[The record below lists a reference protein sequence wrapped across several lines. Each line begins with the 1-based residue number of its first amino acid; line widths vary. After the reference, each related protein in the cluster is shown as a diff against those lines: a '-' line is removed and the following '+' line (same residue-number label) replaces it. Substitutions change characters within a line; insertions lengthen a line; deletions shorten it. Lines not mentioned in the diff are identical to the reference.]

1 MFEPSDI
8 DTVTTQ
14 FRSKAISAVA
24 VELHIARRTWTSY
37 PPGHPLITASIQKLM
52 ASIRVLCADGIVSIG
67 VTRDGLLLGESVIE
81 KGNAVCK
88 QVAAAL
94 FERGIGVLIVHQIPT
109 VEELESLL
117 GLLSLKREE
126 ILARGGI
133 SQLWQ
138 TAGISS
144 LEIRAIQYDRFS
156 VSEASSLA
164 KVAHDPVSR
173 ESLWNR
179 FVRQLLQGEVGLAAL
194 DLQGDVRPEVLAA
207 ALNAHFSRRTGVG
220 SGLSSGALH
229 GAATGIQQLY
239 AATGAGA
246 AAVQADTTEA
256 GIDHQ
261 VIRADLAAFLTAL
274 DPVLRR
280 QVINGFCD
288 TGQDTHLIQELFDS
302 LGTVLLQKT
311 YATAREYASAPPVLQ
326 QILKALLPHIS
337 NCQTTDSSHDDATAH
352 ERMSKL
358 LQEHQAEA
366 YMPDG
371 YIQDLRVA
379 LQPGLLQQIRLED
392 CSGLLETLAPQ
403 FIDGRSSEIIMQL
416 VIVDPEGEDT
426 DQLINNLTDLCGHF
440 LALGDYG
447 QVLRLLS
454 QAADPRLPQ
463 PLRLAMRD
471 AFCRREFLDEIL
483 SGLSIWG
490 KPKYE
495 QVTLLIQ
502 VLGQSFIEPLLDRL
516 AIEDS
521 MSLRRFLMD
530 RIQSFGEQAHAGLLR
545 RLTDERWFVLRNI
558 IIMLRSFR
566 DVRDAEQLRPLLR
579 HSKQKVQAEA
589 LRSLQQLGDPLAQR
603 MLLRMLESNDHEQ
616 QLSAISMVDRSSSPE
631 LMQAVLKLATGGGFT
646 AVECEVKS
654 AAIQSLADIGKP
666 EVLPELTKVLT
677 VRSMLAFKAL
687 HRIKLDIVRSL
698 EYYPAASVQP
708 LLERLAAGSD
718 DLARRAAES
727 LKNLRSKP
735 L

>member
-1 MFEPSDI
+1 MFEPSNN

-14 FRSKAISAVA
+14 LRSKAICAVA

-52 ASIRVLCADGIVSIG
+52 ASIRVLCADGTVSIG
-67 VTRDGLLLGESVIE
+67 ITRDGLLLGESVIE
-81 KGNAVCK
+81 KGNVVCK

-94 FERGIGVLIVHQIPT
+94 FERGIGVLILHQTPAI
-109 VEELESLL
+109 EELESLL

-133 SQLWQ
+133 LQLWQ

-144 LEIRAIQYDRFS
+144 LEIRAILYDRFS
-156 VSEASSLA
+156 VSEVSSLA
-164 KVAHDPVSR
+164 EVAHDPVSQ
-173 ESLWNR
+173 ESLWSR
-179 FVRQLLQGEVGLAAL
+179 FVRQLLQGDVGLAAL

-207 ALNAHFSRRTGVG
+207 VLNAHFSRRTGVG

-229 GAATGIQQLY
+229 GAAIGMQQLY

-246 AAVQADTTEA
+246 AVQADAIEA

-261 VIRADLAAFLTAL
+261 MIRADLAAFLTAL

-280 QVINGFCD
+280 QFINGFCD

-302 LGTVLLQKT
+302 LGEVLLQKT
-311 YATAREYASAPPVLQ
+311 YANAREYASAPPVLQ
-326 QILKALLPHIS
+326 QILKALLPHIN
-337 NCQTTDSSHDDATAH
+337 NCQATDSSHDDATTH

-366 YMPDG
+366 YMPDE
-371 YIQDLRVA
+371 YMQDLRVA
-379 LQPGLLQQIRLED
+379 LQPGQLQQIRLED

-545 RLTDERWFVLRNI
+545 RLSDERWFVLRNI

-566 DVRDAEQLRPLLR
+566 DIRDAEQLRPLLR
-579 HSKQKVQAEA
+579 HSNQKVQAEA

-616 QLSAISMVDRSSSPE
+616 QLSAISMADRNSSPE

-666 EVLPELTKVLT
+666 EVLPELTKVLA

-687 HRIKLDIVRSL
+687 HRIKFDIVRSF
-698 EYYPAASVQP
+698 EHYPAASVQP